1 MEDQTP
7 WKGNPWTQQIEVLI
21 SEDKIKARI
30 AELGAEIT
38 RAYGGRELVLVG
50 VLKGAFL
57 FLADLARAVDLPVTC
72 DFLGVSSY
80 GDRTKSSGV
89 IRITSDLSRPVDGK
103 DVLIVEDIVDTGLT
117 VRYLLNNLATRQP
130 RSIQVC
136 ALLDK
141 PARRLVQVP
150 IDYSGFSVADRF
162 VIGYGLDYQGRY
174 RNLPYIGVLHALE
187 VASPKPA
194 S

>member
-174 RNLPYIGVLHALE
+174 RNLRYIGVLHALE
-187 VASPKPA
+187 AASPRPA
-194 S
+194 P